1 MRAARQGGPRGWEGK
16 WGRTG
21 HVRCRARWGAPL
33 NPYSVSL
40 RCGNYLRSG
49 NDRADRYRVTFG
61 VGRGAK
67 QFKRAMIRLSRN
79 RLLNSMTVVG
89 HLRLFVPMLTVGDML
104 TTFAPLPSIPVPVE
118 T

>member
-40 RCGNYLRSG
+40 RCGNLRSG
-49 NDRADRYRVTFG
+49 N
-61 VGRGAK
+61 
-67 QFKRAMIRLSRN
+67 LP
-79 RLLNSMTVVG
+79 LLPFAHPCDHVIVHPFIEKAPYV
-89 HLRLFVPMLTVGDML
+89 HLDFSQGPN
-104 TTFAPLPSIPVPVE
+104 
-118 T
+118 